1 MGILELSPSFVLNEA
16 GLITLEFSAIE
27 FDIIPSLHVGAMLLQ
42 RFILFANWERSLD
55 VSPIPVVLKII
66 SLNWED
72 VIVCGI
78 IVLER
83 RKVIGRNW
91 IGKIHAWIINN
102 LSDSETK
109 NLKLNG
115 FLNWHNDVW
124 IIFRLNN
131 MKEIQAFFKIII
143 KFVGKENIIY
153 WFLKMK
159 NRNRSIEKFCNKKKS
174 YIFSDL

>member
-1 MGILELSPSFVLNEA
+1 MRILELSPSFVLNEA

-78 IVLER
+78 IVGKKKWLEEIELER
-83 RKVIGRNW
+83 YTCGY
-91 IGKIHAWIINN
+91 N

>member
-1 MGILELSPSFVLNEA
+1 MRILELSPSFVLNEA

-78 IVLER
+78 IVGKKESDWKKL
-83 RKVIGRNW
+83 NW
-91 IGKIHAWIINN
+91 KDTRVDNN